1 MAPDPLATV
10 VQPKG
15 LALVTLIVTIVLF
28 CTSSVT
34 VLTRTWVRA
43 SDSCFGLD
51 DGLMLAGLVCGCRA
65 PKQSLHVVLRA
76 DAVFDVDLVHGRLW
90 RRRSCYLHWPRHPRS
105 RVESCYDHGGDKGTL
120 LRHVCLL

>member
-10 VQPKG
+10 VQPKS
-15 LALVTLIVTIVLF
+15 LALATLVVTLVLF
-28 CTSSVT
+28 CTSIVT

-65 PKQSLHVVLRA
+65 PKQSLYVVLRA
-76 DAVFDVDLVHGRLW
+76 DAIFDVDLVYGRLW
-90 RRRSCYLHWPRHPRS
+90 RRRSCYLHWPWHPRS
-105 RVESCYDHGGDKGTL
+105 RVESWHDHGGDEGML
-120 LRHVCLL
+120 LRHAGLL